1 MAKVYTG
8 KDGRL
13 LIDGTEQ
20 IKVTNWSLTGNL
32 ETLET
37 TSLGDSQRTFVPGVQ
52 EFNGSAT
59 LLYYNTSDNQGFSL
73 NPGAERNDA
82 ATALKKVLKISGVT
96 DSDTVDLR
104 LRLVEGATNHDV
116 RLTAY
121 ITSVSFGASVGEVSS
136 AQISFQGTGALT
148 EVTI

>member
-13 LIDGTEQ
+13 LIDGKEQ
-20 IKVTNWSLTGNL
+20 LKVTNWNLTGSL

-37 TSLGDSQRTFVPGVQ
+37 TGLGDKQRTYVSGVQ

-59 LLYYNTSDNQGFSL
+59 LLYYKDETGV
-73 NPGAERNDA
+73 NDA
-82 ATALKKVLKISGVT
+82 ATALRKVLKTDGVS
-96 DSDTVDLR
+96 DGDTVTMRFR
-104 LRLVEGATNHDV
+104 LIDGNTNSDIF
-116 RLTAY
+116 LTAY

-136 AQISFQGTGALT
+136 AQISFQATGALT
-148 EVTI
+148 GVTL

>member
-8 KDGRL
+8 RDGRL

-20 IKVTNWSLTGNL
+20 IKVTNWSMTGNL

-37 TSLGDSQRTFVPGVQ
+37 TSLGESQRTYAPGVQ

-59 LLYYNTSDNQGFSL
+59 ILYYNDGTG
-73 NPGAERNDA
+73 RNDA
-82 ATALKKVLKISGVT
+82 ATALRKVLRIAGVEDT
-96 DSDTVDLR
+96 DTVTMR
-104 LRLVEGATNHDV
+104 LRLIEGSTNHDV
-116 RLTAY
+116 AMTAY

-148 EVTI
+148 EVTL

>member
-8 KDGRL
+8 RDGRL

-20 IKVTNWSLTGNL
+20 IKVSSWSMTGNL

-37 TSLGDSQRTFVPGVQ
+37 TTLGDSQRTYTPGVQ
-52 EFNGSAT
+52 EFSGSASI
-59 LLYYNTSDNQGFSL
+59 LYYNDGTG
-73 NPGAERNDA
+73 RNDA
-82 ATALKKVLKISGVT
+82 ATALKKVLRVAGVSA
-96 DSDTVDLR
+96 SDTVDLR
-104 LRLVEGATNHDV
+104 LRLVEGTTNQGV

-121 ITSVSFGASVGEVSS
+121 ITSVSFGASVGEISR
-136 AQISFQGTGALT
+136 ADISFQGTGALT

>member
-1 MAKVYTG
+1 MAKIYTG
-8 KDGRL
+8 RDGRL
-13 LIDGTEQ
+13 LIDGLEQ
-20 IKVTNWSLTGNL
+20 VKVTNWSMTGNL

-37 TSLGDSQRTFVPGVQ
+37 TSLGDSQRTYVPGVQ
-52 EFNGSAT
+52 EFSGSAT
-59 LLYYNTSDNQGFSL
+59 ILYYNDGTG
-73 NPGAERNDA
+73 RNDA
-82 ATALKKVLKISGVT
+82 ATALKKILKIAGVT
-96 DSDTVDLR
+96 SSDTVDFR
-104 LRLVEGATNHDV
+104 LRLVEGNTNHDV

>member
-8 KDGRL
+8 RDGRL

-20 IKVTNWSLTGNL
+20 IKVSSWSMTGNL

-37 TSLGDSQRTFVPGVQ
+37 TTLGDSQRTYTPGVQ
-52 EFNGSAT
+52 EFSGNAS
-59 LLYYNTSDNQGFSL
+59 LLYYNDGTG
-73 NPGAERNDA
+73 RNDA
-82 ATALKKVLKISGVT
+82 AAALKKILKISGVS
-96 DSDTVDLR
+96 DADTVDLR
-104 LRLVEGATNHDV
+104 LRLAEGTTNHDV

-121 ITSVSFGASVGEVSS
+121 ITSVSFGASVGEISR
-136 AQISFQGTGALT
+136 ADISFQGTGALT

>member
-8 KDGRL
+8 RDGRL
-13 LIDGTEQ
+13 LLDGTEQ
-20 IKVTNWSLTGNL
+20 IKVTNWSMTGNL

-37 TSLGDSQRTFVPGVQ
+37 TSLGDSQRTYVPGVQ

-59 LLYYNTSDNQGFSL
+59 LLYYNDGTG
-73 NPGAERNDA
+73 RNDA
-82 ATALKKVLKISGVT
+82 ATALKKVLRISGVT
-96 DSDTVDLR
+96 DSDTVTLR
-104 LRLVEGATNHDV
+104 LRLTDGSTDQDIA
-116 RLTAY
+116 LTAY

-148 EVTI
+148 AVTI

>member
-8 KDGRL
+8 RDGRL

-37 TSLGDSQRTFVPGVQ
+37 TSLGDSQRTYVPGVQ

-59 LLYYNTSDNQGFSL
+59 LLYYNDGTG
-73 NPGAERNDA
+73 RNDA
-82 ATALKKVLKISGVT
+82 ATALKKILKIGSVSE
-96 DSDTVDLR
+96 SDTVTMR
-104 LRLVEGATNHDV
+104 LRLVEGNANRDV
-116 RLTAY
+116 QLTTY
-121 ITSVSFGASVGEVSS
+121 ITSVSFGAKVGEVSS

-148 EVTI
+148 AVTI